1 MTKMKK
7 ILAVGLASVLA
18 VSFAACSN
26 GGAKGDTAMTG
37 LAVID
42 VNIRI
47 AGVETE

>member
-26 GGAKGDTAMTG
+26 GGAKGADSG
-37 LAVID
+37 K
-42 VNIRI
+42 NCK
-47 AGVETE
+47 